1 MKKTTIYEIAKA
13 LGIDSSTVSRA
24 LNDNPRVNK
33 KTKEKVLEKAKEMG
47 YSANLLASNLRQ
59 KKSNTIG
66 VVVPRIS
73 RYFFSTTIAGIEEC
87 AFAEGYNVIISQSL
101 EQLQREKKIIN
112 NFVANRVDGVLIS
125 ISWETMDCA
134 HLKYLQQIKMPLVFY
149 DRHCAGIPESNKV
162 LAADYQGGVLAVE
175 HLVKKG
181 CKRIAHFAGPQE
193 LELYKNRL
201 KGYREALEAHGL
213 AYDPE
218 LVIESTLMKNF
229 GYESMK
235 TLMQRTQDIDGL
247 FSANDAAAVG
257 AIKYLKSIGKRVPE
271 DIAIVGFSNDP
282 LSEVIDPPLTTIDQF
297 GFEMGKKA
305 CELLIENINN
315 RDLTSQEYKTVILQ
329 PNLIER
335 ESSQRKSIQLAQE
348 IEGNGL

>member
-24 LNDNPRVNK
+24 LNNNPRVNK
-33 KTKEKVLEKAKEMG
+33 KTKEKVFLKAKEMG
-47 YSANLLASNLRQ
+47 YSTNLLASNLRQ

-87 AFAEGYNVIISQSL
+87 AFAEGYNVIIPQSL

-125 ISWETMDCA
+125 ISWETLECE
-134 HLKYLQQIKMPLVFY
+134 HLKYLQQINMPLVFY
-149 DRHCAGIPESNKV
+149 DRHCAGITQSNRV
-162 LAADYQGGVLAVE
+162 LAADYQGAFQAVE
-175 HLVKKG
+175 HLIKKG
-181 CKRIAHFAGPQE
+181 CTKIAHFAGPQE

-201 KGYREALEAHGL
+201 KGYRNALEEHGL
-213 AYDPE
+213 TYDPNM
-218 LVIESTLMKNF
+218 VIESPLLKNY
-229 GYESMK
+229 GYEGMK
-235 TLMQRTQDIDGL
+235 TLLERTDQIDGL

-257 AIKYLKSIGKRVPE
+257 AIKYLNDIQKRVPE

-282 LSEVIDPPLTTIDQF
+282 LSEVIEPPLTTVDQF

-315 RDLTSQEYKTVILQ
+315 RDVTPQHYKTVVLQ

-335 ESSQRKSIQLAQE
+335 KSSQRSLVEKD
-348 IEGNGL
+348 